1 MPGISP
7 KLPLTIEKNDLS
19 SYVLNKN
26 LKESVQQNLKNLV
39 LTNPGERIMDSRFG
53 VGIKRFLFENFSPI
67 VKSDIKS
74 SITTQVSRY
83 MPFLAIEEI
92 AVNDDLDSNKLY
104 VTIRYS
110 VANLGIQDIL
120 SLDIVRNN

>member
-74 SITTQVSRY
+74 SITTQVNRY

-104 VTIRYS
+104 VTIKYS
-110 VANLGIQDIL
+110 VPNLAIQDIL